1 MSENEQAETEIRF
14 AIFRASESVDFEE
27 SGVMS
32 APAAGSFDVDA
43 VTKLMQAGI
52 DNGANNELLFS
63 GGGMSLA
70 KVWFK
75 SGYPLPRHSHDCA
88 CLYYIT
94 AGSLRLGKED
104 LGPGDGFFVGMD
116 VPYTYIAGPDG
127 VELLEFRAATEF
139 GIALLGANA
148 KWGAKALEQLQ
159 SRTDAWKSERR
170 PSER

>member
-52 DNGANNELLFS
+52 DHGANNELLFS

-94 AGSLRLGKED
+94 AGSLRLE
-104 LGPGDGFFVGMD
+104 
-116 VPYTYIAGPDG
+116 
-127 VELLEFRAATEF
+127 
-139 GIALLGANA
+139 
-148 KWGAKALEQLQ
+148 
-159 SRTDAWKSERR
+159 S
-170 PSER
+170 